1 MILADKIMM
10 LRKKNGWSQEELAEK
25 LNVSRQSVSKWE
37 GAQSVP
43 DLNKILIMSQIFEVS
58 TDYLL
63 KDEIE
68 LEEEKILDSSYEQ
81 DSAVR
86 RVSLEEANEFLH
98 IKKMT
103 AGKIATATSICIL
116 SPICLL
122 VLAAASETGQFGISE
137 NAAAGI
143 GLTVILLMVA
153 AAVAMFISSGMK
165 TNRFEYLEK
174 EPIETEYGV
183 AGMVKDR
190 KNEYQGTY
198 TRHNI
203 IGTCCCIMAAI
214 PLFAAMAFLGE
225 KEDDFIFVLAIA
237 ALLMLVSIGVWFF
250 IDSGIRWSS
259 FKKLLQEGEYTAEN
273 KKNEA
278 HFAPIA
284 SIYWLIATAI
294 YLGISFSNNSW
305 DRSWIIWP
313 IAGVL
318 FAAIKGIYTM
328 VFRRK

>member
-43 DLNKILIMSQIFEVS
+43 DLNKILTMSQIFGVS

-68 LEEEKILDSSYEQ
+68 LEDEKISDSSYEQ
-81 DSAVR
+81 EANVR
-86 RVSLEEANEFLH
+86 KVSMEEANEFLH
-98 IKKMT
+98 VKKMT

-122 VLAAASETGQFGISE
+122 VLGAASDTGRFGISE

-143 GLTVILLMVA
+143 GLTVILIMVA
-153 AAVAMFISSGMK
+153 AAVAMFISCGMK
-165 TNRFEYLEK
+165 TGRFEFLEK
-174 EPIETEYGV
+174 EVIETEYGV
-183 AGMVKDR
+183 DGMVKDR

-225 KEDDFIFVLAIA
+225 RKDDFIFVLAIA
-237 ALLMLVSIGVWFF
+237 VLLVLVSIGVWFF
-250 IDSGIRWSS
+250 IEGGIQW
-259 FKKLLQEGEYTAEN
+259 A
-273 KKNEA
+273 
-278 HFAPIA
+278 
-284 SIYWLIATAI
+284 
-294 YLGISFSNNSW
+294 
-305 DRSWIIWP
+305 
-313 IAGVL
+313 
-318 FAAIKGIYTM
+318 
-328 VFRRK
+328 

>member
-43 DLNKILIMSQIFEVS
+43 DLNKILIMSQIFGVS

-68 LEEEKILDSSYEQ
+68 LEDEKISDSSYEQ
-81 DSAVR
+81 EVNVR
-86 RVSLEEANEFLH
+86 KVSMEEANEFLH
-98 IKKMT
+98 VKKMT

-122 VLAAASETGQFGISE
+122 VLAAASETGRFGISE

-143 GLTVILLMVA
+143 GLTVILIMVA
-153 AAVAMFISSGMK
+153 AAVAMFISCGMK
-165 TNRFEYLEK
+165 TGRFEFLEK
-174 EPIETEYGV
+174 EVIETEYGV
-183 AGMVKDR
+183 DGMVKDR

-237 ALLMLVSIGVWFF
+237 VLLVLVSIGVWFF
-250 IDSGIRWSS
+250 IEGGIQWASM
-259 FKKLLQEGEYTAEN
+259 KKLLQEGEYTAEN

-284 SIYWLIATAI
+284 SIYWLIVTAI

-313 IAGVL
+313 VVGVL

-328 VFRRK
+328 VYRRK